1 MCPENKNKKIKDIEL
16 QRQNL
21 QGLISSLGPMIAL
34 SGKSKDDLDKITN
47 NISSSTLNNSNI
59 NEVLNIT
66 NYAKSILDG
75 LVSGKQVDLAEF
87 NKIKDHISKKY
98 GNTKK

>member
-1 MCPENKNKKIKDIEL
+1 
-16 QRQNL
+16 
-21 QGLISSLGPMIAL
+21 
-34 SGKSKDDLDKITN
+34 
-47 NISSSTLNNSNI
+47 
-59 NEVLNIT
+59 VLNIT